1 MPTLP
6 DANVWIA
13 VGTSSVASALISLAV
28 TAWRE
33 RGREARD
40 KRADALTLARALEQ
54 YTRSCA
60 RMIED
65 ASFSVM
71 EAQREHDYKPLGKIR
86 MPRLELPEV
95 AWKAFSPS
103 LVDRVKGLND
113 LIEDEIADIWRRVE
127 LGELEDPFQTADAHE
142 RGAVRFGEEAME
154 LADEVR
160 REMKLPSA
168 RSSERLA
175 PSMKLIAQAKEAHE
189 EYDARI
195 AAGPGIVFPSS
206 GPA

>member
-13 VGTSSVASALISLAV
+13 VGTSSVASALISLGV

-33 RGREARD
+33 RGREAKD

-65 ASFSVM
+65 ASFAVS
-71 EAQREHDYKPLGKIR
+71 EAQRENDYKPLDKIR
-86 MPRLELPEV
+86 MPRLELPDV

-113 LIEDEIADIWRRVE
+113 LIEDEIAEIWRRA
-127 LGELEDPFQTADAHE
+127 GIGDFEDPFHVADAHE

-160 REMKLPSA
+160 REMRLPSA
-168 RSSERLA
+168 RSSERMA
-175 PSMKLIAQAKEAHE
+175 PSLNLIAQAKEAHE

-195 AAGPGIVFPSS
+195 AASPSMVFPSS
-206 GPA
+206 GQA